1 MAFVRHWLAPTQNT
15 RRTLI
20 PSPAPSRRPL
30 WTTLVHE
37 PFSGGAWHEFL
48 YALVALPVA
57 LAGFVFT
64 AVSLVAGAI
73 LTVILVGLPLFAL
86 SSFGVR
92 WLGGVNRSLARRLLG
107 MRVAP
112 PPRLLLGPGLVG
124 LVRSG
129 VVDRPNW
136 RARGYLAVKLPI
148 AIVEFVVAVV
158 LRLGAVWFVLAP
170 MQWAVNLGT
179 ETVDDHGVIRH
190 SVLNFGSFYFDT
202 WPKTFM
208 LVGLGVVAWWL
219 APWALRTPL
228 YLDRQLI
235 ADLLGPTSLSSRVS
249 QLERSRA
256 EVIDD
261 ASAQLQRIER
271 DLHDGAQAELV
282 GLAVK
287 LGLAREK
294 LAAVGREED
303 HDLDRARQLVND
315 AHRGAKLAI
324 TELRDLVRGI
334 HPPALDEGIE
344 VALATLSARS
354 SVPVDLTVTLAARPS
369 PAIETTIYFCA
380 AELLTNVAKHA
391 KASVVHM
398 ELVEDGD
405 LLRLGVADDGVG
417 GAHLADG
424 GLNGLADRLDIV
436 DGQLEVSSP
445 PGGPSVVT
453 VTIPLQT

>member
-1 MAFVRHWLAPTQNT
+1 VR
-15 RRTLI
+15 
-20 PSPAPSRRPL
+20 
-30 WTTLVHE
+30 E
-37 PFSGGAWHEFL
+37 PFSGGAWREFL

-57 LAGFVFT
+57 VAGFVFT
-64 AVSLVAGAI
+64 AASLVAGAI

-86 SSFGVR
+86 SSYGVR
-92 WLGGVNRSLARRLLG
+92 WLGAVNRSLTRRYLG

-112 PPRLLLGPGLVG
+112 PPRLLLEPGLVG
-124 LVRSG
+124 MVRSG
-129 VVDRPNW
+129 VGDRPSW
-136 RARGYLAVKLPI
+136 RARGYLAVKLPM
-148 AIVEFVVAVV
+148 AIVEFVVAIV

-170 MQWAVNLGT
+170 LQWAANLGT
-179 ETVDDHGVIRH
+179 ETVDDHGMVRH
-190 SVLNFGSFYFDT
+190 YVLNFGSFYFDT

-208 LVGLGVVAWWL
+208 LVGFGVVAWWI
-219 APWALRTPL
+219 APWALRAPL

-235 ADLLGPTSLSSRVS
+235 ADLLGPTSLSIRVS

-261 ASAQLQRIER
+261 ADAQLQRIER

-282 GLAVK
+282 GLAMK
-287 LGLAREK
+287 LGLAKEK
-294 LAAVGREED
+294 LAAAGRAGDD
-303 HDLDRARQLVND
+303 HDLVRARQLVDD
-315 AHRGAKLAI
+315 AHRSAKLAI

-354 SVPVDLTVTLAARPS
+354 SIPVDLTVTLAARPS

-391 KASVVHM
+391 RASIIHV
-398 ELVEDGD
+398 ELVQGGD
-405 LLRLGVADDGVG
+405 LLRLSVADDGVG
-417 GAHLADG
+417 GAHLAGG
-424 GLNGLADRLDIV
+424 GLSGLADRLNSV

-445 PGGPSVVT
+445 SGGPSVVT
-453 VTIPLQT
+453 VTIPLQP